1 MTGTPTLA
9 ARVYEPSSGRV
20 LEVLNTQPC
29 IQFYSGNFLDGSLK
43 VNIGITEADF
53 FFFCVAA
60 MTSEGSVWFLP
71 ETQRV
76 LSRVSGLRERA
87 QPTLLAFDHP
97 PSWFGV

>member
-1 MTGTPTLA
+1 VTGTPTLA

-53 FFFCVAA
+53 FFLRSSNDKRRVRMVPTRNTA
-60 MTSEGSVWFLP
+60 GSV
-71 ETQRV
+71 
-76 LSRVSGLRERA
+76 SSLRL
-87 QPTLLAFDHP
+87 T
-97 PSWFGV
+97 